1 MNGSGRIGRF
11 AVDCGRVRNLPATR
25 AVEPSRDVT
34 VAQLDAF
41 DEVIDVRSPAEFAL
55 DRIPGAINCPVLDD
69 AERARVGTL
78 YKQDSPFTAKR
89 IGAALVA
96 RNIAHI
102 VEMRLHDRPRAWS
115 PLVYCWRGGG
125 RSDALCEVLRRI
137 GWRAARLQGGYQ
149 AYRRMVVEALAHLP
163 QAFEF
168 RVVCGRTGSGKSQ
181 VLESLAALGAQVL
194 DLEGLA
200 CHRGSVLGEVPGSAQ
215 PSQKRFESALWQR
228 LRSLDPAQPVFVEA
242 ESRKVGNVQVP
253 GELIARMRA
262 SPCVRIE
269 APSTVRIALLMAHY
283 GHFIADAALL
293 GERLQAL
300 DRHYGRATIARW
312 CAMAQAGSHA
322 DLVAELLATHYDP
335 AYDRSL
341 ERNFALA
348 REAQAF
354 ELRSA
359 APEAI
364 RALAQTVFAAAGG
377 SSRPEAPPARAG

>member
-1 MNGSGRIGRF
+1 M
-11 AVDCGRVRNLPATR
+11 
-25 AVEPSRDVT
+25 EHSRDVT

-78 YKQDSPFTAKR
+78 YKHESPFAAKR

-96 RNIAHI
+96 RNIAQI
-102 VEMRLHDRPRAWS
+102 VETRLHDRPRAWT
-115 PLVYCWRGGG
+115 PLVYCWRGGA

-149 AYRRMVVEALAHLP
+149 AYRRMVVDALARMP
-163 QAFEF
+163 QGFDF

-181 VLESLAALGAQVL
+181 VLEALAALGAQVL
-194 DLEGLA
+194 DLEALA
-200 CHRGSVLGEVPGSAQ
+200 CHRGSVLGEVPGQAQ
-215 PSQKRFESALWQR
+215 PSQKLFESLLWQR
-228 LRSLDPAQPVFVEA
+228 LRALNPAQPVFVEA

-253 GELIARMRA
+253 GELIAAMRA
-262 SPCVRIE
+262 APCVSIE
-269 APSTVRIALLMAHY
+269 APAGVRIALLMAQY
-283 GHFIADAALL
+283 GHFIANAALL

-300 DRHYGRATIARW
+300 TQHYGRTTIARW

-322 DLVAELLATHYDP
+322 ELVAELLAAHYDP

-341 ERNFALA
+341 ERNFTLA
-348 REAQAF
+348 PQAHAF
-354 ELRSA
+354 ELHSA

-364 RALAQTVFAAAGG
+364 RALAASVLSACSQDQ
-377 SSRPEAPPARAG
+377 PA